1 MQVISP
7 DGEDILPTV
16 KKTKALL
23 AYLCISREE
32 RISRETLAGLLWDR
46 SGETLARDH
55 LRHALAELNQSR
67 GSWQLER
74 ERHWVRLDAANCW
87 IDVFENPDRPDLL
100 DDLVDVSPAFDQW
113 LMVERTRFEAR
124 CKFDLEAKLEELVS
138 AAAPAES
145 RIEAARRLLKFDNSH
160 QRAVRSL
167 MTALVDSGD
176 PAEALAEYDR
186 FQALLAASHD
196 MRPSDQTTALYRRI
210 RQDWQ
215 ITPILDSDRLYRAEQ
230 SDPPVE
236 EGRVADAQKA
246 QPSIA
251 VLPFRDLGA
260 KSSQSYVAEGLTDDL
275 IERLSRVP
283 TLFVISR
290 LSTAVY
296 KKQERSPQEIGA
308 ELRVRYLLSGSV
320 RVVGNRLRLTVEL
333 TDTTIGESL
342 WVERFD
348 RDMSDLLDV
357 QDQLAEAVA
366 RAVAPRVRYAE
377 IKRVRVTQ
385 PEQQGAYHLL
395 LRAQECM
402 HQPSQ
407 EAFEKAEG
415 LFAQA
420 MERGPRYAPAFAWC
434 AYWHIMRVG
443 QEWSPAP
450 ERDTALAEHFAKLAG
465 ECDPM
470 DSMAIA
476 VQGHVAAYLHKD
488 FDRAFPFFEAALRIN
503 PNSSRAWLWDSNA
516 HAWSGLGR
524 EAVAKIERATAL
536 SPFDPM
542 VCAYSGGAAMAYLAD
557 GQYGKAAKAAVR
569 CIRDNR
575 TYTTGHKLL
584 VIALSL
590 DDRPEEARAA
600 VGPLMALDPKF
611 CVERYLARF
620 PGSFGP
626 LAERFREALLK
637 AGVRDRAESKN

>member
-1 MQVISP
+1 M
-7 DGEDILPTV
+7 
-16 KKTKALL
+16 
-23 AYLCISREE
+23 
-32 RISRETLAGLLWDR
+32 LAGLLWDR

-67 GSWQLER
+67 GSWRLER
-74 ERHWVRLDAANCW
+74 ERHWVRLDAASCW
-87 IDVFENPDRPDLL
+87 IDVFESPDRPELL

-113 LMVERTRFEAR
+113 LMVERTRYEAR
-124 CKFDLEAKLEELVS
+124 CKFDLETKLDELVS
-138 AAAPAES
+138 AAAPPES
-145 RIEAARRLLKFDNSH
+145 RIDAARRLLEFDSSH

-167 MTALVDSGD
+167 MTALVDGGD
-176 PAEALAEYDR
+176 PAAALAEYDR

-196 MRPSDQTTALYRRI
+196 MRPSDQTTALYRQI

-215 ITPILDSDRLYRAEQ
+215 ITPIMETDRQRRAEQ
-230 SDPPVE
+230 SIPPVE
-236 EGRVADAQKA
+236 QGGAADAQKA

-260 KSSQSYVAEGLTDDL
+260 KSSTSYVAEGLTDDL
-275 IERLSRVP
+275 VERLSHVP

-296 KKQERSPQEIGA
+296 RRQERAPQEIGT

-320 RVVGNRLRLTVEL
+320 RVAGDRLRLTVEL
-333 TDTTIGESL
+333 TDTTTGESL

-357 QDQLAEAVA
+357 QDQLAEAVV

-402 HQPSQ
+402 HQPSR
-407 EAFEKAEG
+407 EAFETAEG
-415 LFAQA
+415 LFDQA
-420 MERGPRYAPAFAWC
+420 MERGPRYAPAIGWR

-450 ERDTALAEHFAKLAG
+450 ERDTALAEHYAKLAS

-488 FDRAFPFFEAALRIN
+488 FDRAFPFFEKALHIN
-503 PNSSRAWLWDSNA
+503 PNSSRAWLWGSNA
-516 HAWSGLGR
+516 HAWSGQGP

-542 VCAYSGGAAMAYLAD
+542 VCAYSGGTAMAHLAD
-557 GQYGKAAKAAVR
+557 GQYAKAAESAAR

-590 DDRPEEARAA
+590 DNRAEEARVA

-611 CVERYLARF
+611 CVDRYLARF
-620 PGSFGP
+620 PGSSGP
-626 LAERFREALLK
+626 LAGPFQEALLR
-637 AGVRDRAESKN
+637 AGVPRSA

>member
-1 MQVISP
+1 MQVIGP
-7 DGEDILPTV
+7 DGEDILPKV

-23 AYLCISREE
+23 AYLCLSRGE

-55 LRHALAELNQSR
+55 LRHALAELNQSP
-67 GSWQLER
+67 GSWRLER
-74 ERHWVRLDAANCW
+74 ERHWVRLDAATCW
-87 IDVFENPDRPDLL
+87 IDVFESPDSPDLL

-113 LMVERTRFEAR
+113 LLVERTRYEAR
-124 CKFDLEAKLEELVS
+124 CKFDLEAKLEELTAAS
-138 AAAPAES
+138 ASAEN
-145 RIEAARRLLKFDNSH
+145 RIDAARRLLKFDGSH

-167 MTALVDSGD
+167 MTALVDGGD
-176 PAEALAEYDR
+176 PAAALAEYDR

-196 MRPSDQTTALYRRI
+196 MRPSDQTTALYRQI
-210 RQDWQ
+210 RRDWQ
-215 ITPILDSDRLYRAEQ
+215 ITPILETERQRRAEQ
-230 SDPPVE
+230 SIPPAE
-236 EGRVADAQKA
+236 PVAAEDAEKA

-260 KSSQSYVAEGLTDDL
+260 KSNHPYVAEGLTDDL
-275 IERLSRVP
+275 VERLSHVP

-290 LSTAVY
+290 LSTGAY
-296 KKQERSPQEIGA
+296 RKQERSPREIGA

-320 RVVGNRLRLTVEL
+320 RVVGDRLRLTVEL
-333 TDTTIGESL
+333 TDTNSEESL
-342 WVERFD
+342 WAERFD

-357 QDQLAEAVA
+357 QDQLAEAVV

-377 IKRVRVTQ
+377 FKRARVTQ
-385 PEQQGAYHLL
+385 PEQQGAYHLF

-402 HQPSQ
+402 HQPSR
-407 EAFEKAEG
+407 EAFETAER
-415 LFAQA
+415 LFEQA
-420 MERGPRYAPAFAWC
+420 TERGPRYAPAMAWR

-450 ERDTALAEHFAKLAG
+450 ERDTALAGHYAKLAS
-465 ECDPM
+465 ECDPT

-488 FDRAFPFFEAALRIN
+488 FDRAFPFFETALRIN
-503 PNSSRAWLWDSNA
+503 PNSSRAWLWASNA
-516 HAWSGLGR
+516 HAWSGQGQK
-524 EAVAKIERATAL
+524 AVAQIERATAL

-557 GQYGKAAKAAVR
+557 GQYAKAAECAAR
-569 CIRDNR
+569 CIRDNG

-590 DDRPEEARAA
+590 DNRAEEAHAA
-600 VGPLMALDPKF
+600 VRPLKLLDPKF

-620 PGSFGP
+620 PGSPGP
-626 LAERFREALLK
+626 LAAPFGDALLR
-637 AGVRDRAESKN
+637 AGVAQSV